1 MAKKAKQPKLPSREM
16 ATDLTKYRR
25 STYYLKRETQ
35 AALKIMAIR
44 RDMKLTTL
52 VRNILEEYVTKHSK
66 D

>member
-1 MAKKAKQPKLPSREM
+1 MAKKAKQAELPSREM

-25 STYYLKRETQ
+25 STYYLKPETQ

-52 VRNILEEYVTKHSK
+52 VRKALEEYVARYSK